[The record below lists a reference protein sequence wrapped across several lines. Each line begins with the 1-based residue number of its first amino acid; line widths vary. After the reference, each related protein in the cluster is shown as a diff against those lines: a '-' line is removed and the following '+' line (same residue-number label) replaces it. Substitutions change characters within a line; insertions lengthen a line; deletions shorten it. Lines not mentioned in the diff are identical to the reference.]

1 MSELFD
7 WNGELSELS
16 QRLRDVN
23 SNTESLRQF
32 QKQESE
38 ELTQLRSE
46 IMNLAKMMGVSVEDI
61 LGTPNQKPYYESRQ
75 LQWDDEFYLSNNPLI
90 LEAKVKEEVFRNPEI
105 LPALSDIDYAI
116 VGISGMV
123 ASLLD
128 FLVVSIPKDI
138 NYLGKYQQKGSNFTG
153 WLRTLGVDKDGNL
166 NPFLKWCENVCKVP
180 YDQSINSSI
189 QGFNPRSHGLFSLGH
204 DPLFGLIFGTLD
216 ILNGSMTA
224 FDANGNL
231 QIVKTFDV
239 TSNDKVFAP
248 LLWLGHIISDMCTK
262 MGVPIPGWA
271 FLQLLQFGSF
281 GANNKTIAD
290 ISRWMYLNGYD
301 LRHFF
306 TMSIPV
312 AVIEIVVRGY
322 HYLSSLKTP
331 EQLEYSLHSSI
342 ASKELAE
349 IQSNLKLHKMLFLS
363 HAIAASG
370 NALKVFTYS
379 GNPLAINLPQWLLFL
394 NESVKIVQ
402 LITRDKTPEKILRNR
417 NKINK
422 EWEEIKNISIEKID
436 ILKADSTI
444 YFNYFN
450 S

>member
-1 MSELFD
+1 
-7 WNGELSELS
+7 
-16 QRLRDVN
+16 
-23 SNTESLRQF
+23 
-32 QKQESE
+32 
-38 ELTQLRSE
+38 
-46 IMNLAKMMGVSVEDI
+46 
-61 LGTPNQKPYYESRQ
+61 
-75 LQWDDEFYLSNNPLI
+75 
-90 LEAKVKEEVFRNPEI
+90 
-105 LPALSDIDYAI
+105 
-116 VGISGMV
+116 MV

-128 FLVVSIPKDI
+128 FLIVSIPKDI

-153 WLRTLGVDKDGNL
+153 WLRTLGVDKDGKL

-180 YDQSINSSI
+180 YDQSINPSI
-189 QGFNPRSHGLFSLGH
+189 QGFNPRSHRLFSLSH

-216 ILNGSMTA
+216 ILNGSMTT
-224 FDANGNL
+224 FDAKGNI

-239 TSNDKVFAP
+239 TFTDKVFAP

-271 FLQLLQFGSF
+271 FLQLLQFGSL

-301 LRHFF
+301 LRHFC

-312 AVIEIVVRGY
+312 AVIEIVVRSY
-322 HYLSSLKTP
+322 HYLSSLETP

-342 ASKELAE
+342 ASKEFAQ

-379 GNPLAINLPQWLLFL
+379 GNPLAINLPQWLLFFK
-394 NESVKIVQ
+394 ESVKIVQ
-402 LITRDKTPEKILRNR
+402 AITRDKTPEKIMRNR
-417 NKINK
+417 KKINR
-422 EWEEIKNISIEKID
+422 EWEEIKNISIVGID
-436 ILKADSTI
+436 ILKVDSTI
-444 YFNYFN
+444 YFNYFK

>member
-1 MSELFD
+1 MSGIFSFD
-7 WNGELSELS
+7 DELSEWN
-16 QRLRDVN
+16 QRI
-23 SNTESLRQF
+23 
-32 QKQESE
+32 KAAK
-38 ELTQLRSE
+38 SE
-46 IMNLAKMMGVSVEDI
+46 INKLRNLQDEESQELMELHSEIVNLAKVMEVSVEDI
-61 LGTPNQKPYYESRQ
+61 LGTANQQHYYESRQ
-75 LQWDDEFYLSNNPLI
+75 FQWDDEFFLSDNPLM

-105 LPALSDIDYAI
+105 LPPLSGIDYAI

-128 FLVVSIPKDI
+128 FLIISIPKDI
-138 NYLGKYQQKGSNFTG
+138 NYLGKYKQKGSNFTG
-153 WLRTLGVDKDGNL
+153 WLRTLGIDKDGKL
-166 NPFLKWCENVCKVP
+166 IPFLKWCENVCQVP
-180 YDQSINSSI
+180 YDQSINSTI
-189 QGFNPRSHGLFSLGH
+189 QGFNPRSHRLFSLSH

-216 ILNGSMTA
+216 ILNGSMTT

-239 TSNDKVFAP
+239 TFNDKVFAP

-271 FLQLLQFGSF
+271 FLQLLQFGSL

-301 LRHFF
+301 FRHFL

-312 AVIEIVVRGY
+312 AVIEIVIRGY
-322 HYLSSLKTP
+322 HYLSSLENP
-331 EQLEYSLHSSI
+331 EQLQYPLHTSI
-342 ASKELAE
+342 ASRELIQ

-379 GNPLAINLPQWLLFL
+379 GNPLAINLPQWLLFFK
-394 NESVKIVQ
+394 ESVKIVQ
-402 LITRDKTPEKILRNR
+402 AITRDKTPEKIMRNR
-417 NKINK
+417 KKINR
-422 EWEEIKNISIEKID
+422 EWEEIKNISIVGID
-436 ILKADSTI
+436 ILKVDSTI
-444 YFNYFN
+444 YFNYFK

>member
-1 MSELFD
+1 MSELFNLD
-7 WNGELSELS
+7 GELSEFS

-23 SNTESLRQF
+23 SNTESIRQF

-61 LGTPNQKPYYESRQ
+61 LGTANQQHYYESRQ
-75 LQWDDEFYLSNNPLI
+75 FQWDDEFYLNENPLMI
-90 LEAKVKEEVFRNPEI
+90 EAKVKEEVFKNPEI
-105 LPALSDIDYAI
+105 LPPLSDIDYAI
-116 VGISGMV
+116 VGISATV

-128 FLVVSIPKDI
+128 FLIVSIPKDI

-153 WLRTLGVDKDGNL
+153 WLRSLGVDKDGKL
-166 NPFLKWCENVCKVP
+166 NPFLNWCENVCKVP
-180 YDQSINSSI
+180 YDQSINPNI
-189 QGFNPRSHGLFSLGH
+189 QGFNPRSHRLYSLGH
-204 DPLFGLIFGTLD
+204 DPLLGLIFGTLD
-216 ILNGSMTA
+216 ILNGSMTT

-239 TSNDKVFAP
+239 TFNDKVFAP

-271 FLQLLQFGSF
+271 FLQILQFGSF
-281 GANNKTIAD
+281 GANKKTIAD
-290 ISRWMYLNGYD
+290 ISKWMYLNGYD
-301 LRHFF
+301 LRHFL

-312 AVIEIVVRGY
+312 AVIEIVIRGY
-322 HYLSSLKTP
+322 HYLSYLENP
-331 EQLEYSLHSSI
+331 EQLQYPLHTSI
-342 ASKELAE
+342 ASRELIQ

-370 NALKVFTYS
+370 NAIKVFTYS
-379 GNPLAINLPQWLLFL
+379 GNPLAINLPQWLLFFK
-394 NESVKIVQ
+394 ESVKIVQ
-402 LITRDKTPEKILRNR
+402 AITRDKTPEKILRNR
-417 NKINK
+417 NKINR
-422 EWEEIKNISIEKID
+422 EWEEIKNIYIGEIG

-450 S
+450 F